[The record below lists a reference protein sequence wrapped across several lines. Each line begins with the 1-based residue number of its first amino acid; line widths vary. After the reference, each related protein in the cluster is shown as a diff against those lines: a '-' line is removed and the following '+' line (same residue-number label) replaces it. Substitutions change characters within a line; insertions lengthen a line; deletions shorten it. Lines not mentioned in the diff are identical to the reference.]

1 MSDTSADVHKTD
13 SHKPE
18 AREPDVHNA
27 DVHSADAHHADA
39 HRADAHD
46 LALAMAGEG
55 EAFGRIFDRHRDRI
69 HRHTQ
74 RLVPAAHDADDAVAI
89 TFLEAWRHRD
99 RVRIVDGS
107 MLPWLLVTATNVAQ
121 NLSRGARRYRALLLK
136 LPPAEHHADHAELD
150 DDGPASAALRSLS
163 LADRQV
169 VTLCVLEGL
178 STAEAADAL
187 GVPAGTVKSRL
198 SRAKQRLAERLA
210 LLNTTQ
216 PRPTHSVT
224 STPEE
229 AR

>member
-27 DVHSADAHHADA
+27 DAHNAHA

-107 MLPWLLVTATNVAQ
+107 MLPWLLVTATKVAQ

>member
-198 SRAKQRLAERLA
+198 SRA
-210 LLNTTQ
+210 
-216 PRPTHSVT
+216 
-224 STPEE
+224 
-229 AR
+229 